1 MEKMYIARTAA
12 YFEPDEDDL
21 YVPDLWTWSED
32 PDDKDFEGDVYEL
45 NDEAASELVWW
56 LRCQK
61 MNEWQRRNCFIP
73 DNRRPEE
80 VWESLVEQSVIYKKE
95 EEL

>member
-12 YFEPDEDDL
+12 YFEPNEDDL

-45 NDEAASELVWW
+45 ASTRTIEDRKKFGKALSNS
-56 LRCQK
+56 LYFIK
-61 MNEWQRRNCFIP
+61 RRDYEKNVFG
-73 DNRRPEE
+73 
-80 VWESLVEQSVIYKKE
+80 L
-95 EEL
+95 